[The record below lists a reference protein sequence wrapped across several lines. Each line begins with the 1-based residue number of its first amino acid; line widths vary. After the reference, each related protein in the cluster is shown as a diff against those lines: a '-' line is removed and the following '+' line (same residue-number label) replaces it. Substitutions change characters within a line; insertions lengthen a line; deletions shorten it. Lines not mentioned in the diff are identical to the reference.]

1 MQNCCTCIA
10 ILTESQL
17 AFLMSIAPLYL
28 VIDQGTSSTK
38 SFLFDET
45 GNIIHTEIIKHR
57 LQYLVPFHVEC
68 DPKTIL
74 NACKKLIAESIIVAG
89 RNSITKVGIAVQRS
103 TFLFWEKNSAEPVTQ
118 ALSWQD
124 SRAQNIVNELSNHSD
139 WIWEQTGAPLSPHF
153 GGPKFLH
160 MIRMNPDL
168 RKKVSSAQILY
179 GPLSAYLT
187 HALTGTATVDESIAG
202 RTLFFNIHSSTWS
215 KKCLDLFQ
223 IPESGLPLLKPVLNN
238 YGLICDTNLSLQCV
252 IGDQQAALIGQAGLT
267 RGCIATNFGTSA
279 SVLYNA
285 GENPIVVDGLIS
297 SVLLS
302 DGTQRKYLVEG
313 TINACNSL
321 FYHLEKELKLPHRFM
336 KWHELC
342 SNQSTNGIYVP
353 GFAGLAAPY
362 WKSGFNDIYRNLDH
376 KNKNEIIRAGMES
389 IGFLVKNILDQLQP
403 IMDSNLKSLTAGGGG
418 ARPPLLQF
426 IADLTGIPITNSAI
440 KDCTAYGVF
449 LLLRPK
455 NGNDDYQIN
464 QIFSP
469 RQNKAV
475 MEKKLAD
482 WKEVLESIVQSVK

>member
-1 MQNCCTCIA
+1 
-10 ILTESQL
+10 
-17 AFLMSIAPLYL
+17 MSNAPLYL

-45 GNIIHTEIIKHR
+45 GNIIHTEIIKHK

-74 NACKKLIAESIIVAG
+74 NACKKLIAESIIFAG

-103 TFLFWEKNSAEPVTQ
+103 TFLFWEKKSAEPVTQ

-168 RKKVSSAQILY
+168 RKKISSAQILY

-321 FYHLEKELKLPHRFM
+321 FYHLEKELKLPHSFM

-342 SNQSTNGIYVP
+342 SNQSTNGIYIP

-362 WKSGFNDIYRNLDH
+362 WKSGFNDIYRNLDQ

-389 IGFLVKNILDQLQP
+389 IGSLVKNILDHPINKLNNISMLLNISLAPNVKNYNQKFFSISHSLKPNLLSNKIKTTMKISRDVFNDMNKSYSSMFLQKKNRLD
-403 IMDSNLKSLTAGGGG
+403 ITTSLINAMSHKNVLKRGYAIVRNKYKSMECCLSL
-418 ARPPLLQF
+418 AR
-426 IADLTGIPITNSAI
+426 
-440 KDCTAYGVF
+440 
-449 LLLRPK
+449 
-455 NGNDDYQIN
+455 
-464 QIFSP
+464 
-469 RQNKAV
+469 
-475 MEKKLAD
+475 
-482 WKEVLESIVQSVK
+482 